1 MKTKYSSR
9 VFISFHQYRTRTPRW
24 RLVVVMGICGSK
36 EKGKYRDLG
45 AASTSKSSKSP
56 KQNVRRNASARENA
70 WRNTGIVGLRDA
82 GLRELPPKLFG
93 DAAIATAAKNVD
105 ASCNRIARLPSSIA
119 TLVNLQR
126 LTLARND
133 LTAIPVELCAC
144 VHLKTLTLDDNR
156 IGPSLFPREVTR
168 DELAAGLSALT
179 KLATLSLAGNRVAA
193 LPAGM
198 GALRSLRRLN
208 VSRNDLADL
217 PDALGDCE
225 QLEELDASR
234 NARITTVP
242 STLGALR
249 RLALLNLDDTSAMAI
264 PREVFEGCASLT
276 TLSLHRTRL
285 SSDAVESTPGYEAH
299 RERVRAKHSKKIHG
313 GSLIGSEG
321 LDDGVDR
328 DTSKQNI
335 APHA

>member
-193 LPAGM
+193 LPGGDGRA
-198 GALRSLRRLN
+198 AIAASAERLEERSGGPSGRARRLRA
-208 VSRNDLADL
+208 V
-217 PDALGDCE
+217 GG
-225 QLEELDASR
+225 
-234 NARITTVP
+234 AR
-242 STLGALR
+242 
-249 RLALLNLDDTSAMAI
+249 
-264 PREVFEGCASLT
+264 
-276 TLSLHRTRL
+276 
-285 SSDAVESTPGYEAH
+285 
-299 RERVRAKHSKKIHG
+299 RVA
-313 GSLIGSEG
+313 
-321 LDDGVDR
+321 
-328 DTSKQNI
+328 
-335 APHA
+335 

>member
-1 MKTKYSSR
+1 
-9 VFISFHQYRTRTPRW
+9 
-24 RLVVVMGICGSK
+24 MGICGSK

-156 IGPSLFPREVTR
+156 IGPSLFPR
-168 DELAAGLSALT
+168 
-179 KLATLSLAGNRVAA
+179 
-193 LPAGM
+193 
-198 GALRSLRRLN
+198 
-208 VSRNDLADL
+208 
-217 PDALGDCE
+217 
-225 QLEELDASR
+225 
-234 NARITTVP
+234 
-242 STLGALR
+242 
-249 RLALLNLDDTSAMAI
+249 
-264 PREVFEGCASLT
+264 
-276 TLSLHRTRL
+276 
-285 SSDAVESTPGYEAH
+285 
-299 RERVRAKHSKKIHG
+299 
-313 GSLIGSEG
+313 
-321 LDDGVDR
+321 
-328 DTSKQNI
+328 
-335 APHA
+335 